1 MRRVMLG
8 VVLVLAVQNANAA
21 IEYEFRQISHSDL
34 ENVGPTDFS
43 GRALIDGDRSRV
55 EFLAGTGYKAGT
67 YVISTNGSRTMT
79 FVDPAKKA
87 YLDVN
92 AGTVASTVGAAK
104 FTITNKKVDLTKMD
118 DHPIIA
124 GLPTDHYRLSLSYD
138 ITLNVGELTLTQA
151 VTSLEDK
158 YVTGAFGEVSSTY
171 LAAGALKTG
180 NQDLDDLIEIENTK
194 VKGFVLK
201 QVSSTTTTNNSKPVP
216 GSKLQV
222 SRTNTT
228 TREITV
234 TSIQPKAAVNMAV
247 FMVPVGFHKADITK
261 DDTTKA
267 PFHVLSLEPTPAP
280 PAK

>member
-8 VVLVLAVQNANAA
+8 VVLVVAVNASAA

-34 ENVGPTDFS
+34 ENVQPTDFN

-55 EFLAGTGYKAGT
+55 EFLNGTGYKPGT

-92 AGTVASTVGAAK
+92 AGTVATTLGAAK
-104 FTITNKKVDLTKMD
+104 FSISNKKVDLTQME

-138 ITLNVGELTLTQA
+138 ITLTISGLTLTQA
-151 VTSLEDK
+151 VSALEDK
-158 YVTGAFGEVSSTY
+158 YVTNAFGEVSSTY
-171 LAAGALKTG
+171 LAGGALKTG
-180 NQDLDDLIEIENTK
+180 NQDLDDLIDIENTK
-194 VKGFVLK
+194 VKGFALK
-201 QVSSTTTTNNSKPVP
+201 QVTSTTTTNNSKAVP

-234 TSIQPKAAVNMAV
+234 TSIQPKPSVNMAV
-247 FMVPVGFHKADITK
+247 FMVPNGFHKADVAK
-261 DDTTKA
+261 DDTAKA
-267 PFHVLSLEPTPAP
+267 PFHQLSLEPAP
-280 PAK
+280 QPPTK